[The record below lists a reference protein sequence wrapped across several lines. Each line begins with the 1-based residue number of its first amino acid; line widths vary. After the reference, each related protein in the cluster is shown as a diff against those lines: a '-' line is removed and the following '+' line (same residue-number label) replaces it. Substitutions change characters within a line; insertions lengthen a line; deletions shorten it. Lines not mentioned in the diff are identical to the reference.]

1 MQILKVRDIIC
12 LVGQIK
18 STIYSELNF
27 PWQNMSLFCLI
38 NHLEHHPITPPT
50 PPPPPFDFYEM
61 TRYEEKA
68 VEVNLFTRLLAS
80 NCLL

>member
-18 STIYSELNF
+18 FTIYSELNF

-38 NHLEHHPITPPT
+38 NHLEP

-68 VEVNLFTRLLAS
+68 VEVNLFTQLLAS